1 MPDDA
6 PADALVA
13 NALGETLAW
22 QVARLLA
29 GCRRSVEDLTL
40 EELNRQPS
48 DRVHSIGWDIWH
60 AVRTVDNVIFFVFDR
75 ERPVWLRDGWDERFG
90 LPRVSQGTGMSDEE
104 ARALRFPE
112 PDAFCAYIDA
122 VRDEASAKLRAMTA
136 EELAEVTVLNP
147 YGERTKAAHVLQVLI
162 AHGNGHL
169 GRASFARSL
178 MGKDDLGI

>member
-1 MPDDA
+1 VPDDA
-6 PADALVA
+6 PA
-13 NALGETLAW
+13 ALGEMLAW

-29 GCRRSVEDLTL
+29 DGRRSVEDLTL
-40 EELNRQPS
+40 DELNRQPS

-60 AVRTVDNVIFFVFDR
+60 AVRTIDNVIFFVFDR
-75 ERPVWLRDGWDERFG
+75 ERPIWLRDGYDERFG

-122 VRDEASAKLRAMTA
+122 VREEASAKLRAMTV
-136 EELAEVTVLNP
+136 EELAAVTVLNP
-147 YGERTKAAHVLQVLI
+147 YGERSKAAHVLHVLI

-169 GRASFARSL
+169 GRVSFARSL
-178 MGKDDLGI
+178 LGKGDLGI